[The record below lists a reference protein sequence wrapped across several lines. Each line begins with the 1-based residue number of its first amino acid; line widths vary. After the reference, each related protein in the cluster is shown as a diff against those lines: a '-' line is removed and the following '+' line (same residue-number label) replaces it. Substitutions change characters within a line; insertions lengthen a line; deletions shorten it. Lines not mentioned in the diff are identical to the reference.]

1 MQSNNKI
8 TIISEI
14 ANAHQG
20 EYKIA
25 QELASRAVNSGADA
39 IKFQIY
45 FADELLVK
53 HHPRYNHFK
62 NQQFK
67 ESEWQEIFDF
77 SKQLNTKIYADIFG
91 FEALKVFNKFKL
103 DGIKIHSSDLLNIPL
118 LKEAASSSNKIFLSA
133 GGSTIVE
140 ISNAIDAIREMNKE
154 IEIII
159 LYGYQLYPTEINDT
173 NLLRLKNL
181 IEHFKHI
188 KSFGIMDHVSAEH
201 KFSKILPL
209 LAIPLGIKY
218 IEKHI
223 TLSRKEKGVDYYSSL
238 EPDEFKDFVLD
249 VRTVESLLGDNPDMI
264 NNAEQMYRETVKKK
278 WVAAQLINKGN
289 IITEK
294 DLVLKRTEDLKEP
307 QDYFKLINTKAA
319 RNIQIDEVIK
329 IEDIL
334 SIS

>member
-1 MQSNNKI
+1 MQSYSKI

-25 QELASRAVNSGADA
+25 QELARSAVNAGADA

-53 HHPRYNHFK
+53 HHPRYNHFN

-67 ESEWQEIFDF
+67 ESEWQEIFYF
-77 SKQLNTKIYADIFG
+77 CKELNTKIYADIFG
-91 FEALKVFNKFKL
+91 FQALKIFNKYNL
-103 DGIKIHSSDLLNIPL
+103 DGIKIHSSDLLNLPL
-118 LKEAASSSNKIFLSA
+118 LKEAATSSNKIFLSA
-133 GGSTIVE
+133 GGSTIIE
-140 ISNAIDAIREMNKE
+140 ISNAINTIQEVNKE

-159 LYGYQLYPTEINDT
+159 LYGYQLYPTEIKDT
-173 NLLRLKNL
+173 NLLRLKYL

-209 LAIPLGIKY
+209 LAIPLGINY

-238 EPDEFKDFVLD
+238 EPDEFREFVSD
-249 VRTVESLLGDNPDMI
+249 IRTVESLLGDKPENI
-264 NNAEQMYRETVKKK
+264 NNAEQMYRVTVKKK
-278 WVAAQLINKGN
+278 WVAARLIKAGS
-289 IITEK
+289 IISEK

-307 QDYFKLINTKAA
+307 QDFFTLINT
-319 RNIQIDEVIK
+319 RTTRDIQMDEIIK
-329 IEDIL
+329 KEEL
-334 SIS
+334 Q